1 MLAILGTSE
10 ACIASNPS
18 DMAVAMLAFDAVVHV
33 QGTAGDRQI
42 PLAEFYLL
50 PQDRPDRE
58 TVLEPGD
65 LITHVTLPPRPAGER
80 STYLKLR
87 DRASYEFA
95 LVSAA
100 AAARVADGVIAGACF
115 ALGGVGHAAL
125 ARARGR
131 ADAGRTGPERRR
143 CSGRRPISRCRER
156 RPRSQ
161 NGFKVELAKRCIV
174 AALAQ
179 ATS

>member
-10 ACIASNPS
+10 ACIATNPS
-18 DMAVAMLAFDAVVHV
+18 DMAVAMLAYDATVHV
-33 QGTAGDRQI
+33 QGVSGDRQI

-50 PQDRPDRE
+50 PEDRPDRE

-65 LITHVTLPPRPAGER
+65 LVTHVTLPPRPAGER

-100 AAARVADGVIAGACF
+100 AAVSVADGVIT
-115 ALGGVGHAAL
+115 GVLLRARRR
-125 ARARGR
+125 RARGPG
-131 ADAGRTGPERRR
+131 ACPRRSAC
-143 CSGRRPISRCRER
+143 CSGRLPSDALFRRAAEIALQGA

-161 NGFKVELAKRCIV
+161 NGFKVELARRCIV
-174 AALAQ
+174 AALAR
-179 ATS
+179 ATR